1 MDTVLVFIAALAAGT
16 VTGLVPGLGIF
27 AALVIAYVW
36 LMTLDPFQVVMF
48 YLVAMSVSQYF
59 GSVASTIFA
68 IPGEV
73 SSIPALKEGHAL
85 FKRGLGNKAIM
96 YAATGSFIAS
106 ICAVLIS
113 LIAFSNID
121 FFYKLFD
128 SHVQAVILVGTSVL
142 IILGSRNKLYIN
154 LLLFGLGFFLSYI
167 GYHTHSGETF
177 ATFGISQLY
186 GGIPLIPVVI
196 ALIVVPEILSSYRQ
210 SIEKNKKDVIL
221 SFDSYKKT
229 FWDLRNYKGT
239 LTRST
244 IIGYIAGFIPGMT
257 FVAGTSIAYYVEKI
271 IQRRKKQYV
280 DNQGNIPCLIAAE
293 TANNAGVY
301 SQMLPLLL
309 AGIPITASEALVYEM
324 IESRGIDPSNNFFAP
339 MIGLLTVAFILSSIW
354 GLFTAGKYANL
365 INSIITKID
374 FKYVYLGVAVVML
387 GVNFIAG
394 SGMYAEWYY
403 MLVLLGLLPIG
414 VILRKCDM
422 MPCLFAFVLSYPI
435 ESSFRRIIAIHFGIV

>member
-128 SHVQAVILVGTSVL
+128 SHVQAVILVGTSAL

-167 GYHTHSGETF
+167 GYHTNSGETF

-210 SIEKNKKDVIL
+210 SIEKIK
-221 SFDSYKKT
+221 
-229 FWDLRNYKGT
+229 R
-239 LTRST
+239 
-244 IIGYIAGFIPGMT
+244 M
-257 FVAGTSIAYYVEKI
+257 
-271 IQRRKKQYV
+271 
-280 DNQGNIPCLIAAE
+280 
-293 TANNAGVY
+293 
-301 SQMLPLLL
+301 
-309 AGIPITASEALVYEM
+309 
-324 IESRGIDPSNNFFAP
+324 
-339 MIGLLTVAFILSSIW
+339 
-354 GLFTAGKYANL
+354 
-365 INSIITKID
+365 
-374 FKYVYLGVAVVML
+374 
-387 GVNFIAG
+387 
-394 SGMYAEWYY
+394 
-403 MLVLLGLLPIG
+403 
-414 VILRKCDM
+414 
-422 MPCLFAFVLSYPI
+422 
-435 ESSFRRIIAIHFGIV
+435 